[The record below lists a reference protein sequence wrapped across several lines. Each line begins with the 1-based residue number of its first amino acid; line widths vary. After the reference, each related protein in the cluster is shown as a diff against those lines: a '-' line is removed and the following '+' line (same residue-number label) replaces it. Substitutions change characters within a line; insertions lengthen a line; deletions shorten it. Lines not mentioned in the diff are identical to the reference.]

1 MHIKHGRDLAVLK
14 SSVYRSNRW
23 ARATTRSACLML
35 SIALTACATSQQIT
49 DAKIGGKNQVGFVQ
63 LPLIGGWH
71 DGQRVHYITTDASDM
86 AAATKMSANFSPR
99 LTNALPE
106 QPQAPGQ
113 RSALERIYAVTNF
126 DQGNVLPSAPGPVGS
141 GSTDKAYSPLWRMF
155 KVTWAAGSTP
165 MTLRSEEEV
174 LAAIERGWVTMAP
187 TDIVVNCPVVNS
199 ARGGLL
205 PGATLIGVV
214 D

>member
-1 MHIKHGRDLAVLK
+1 MNIEHDRDLNALDGTAH
-14 SSVYRSNRW
+14 RSNRW
-23 ARATTRSACLML
+23 ARATTRSACLVL
-35 SIALTACATSQQIT
+35 SITLAACATSPQPT

-63 LPLIGGWH
+63 MPLIGGWH

-106 QPQAPGQ
+106 LPQTPGQ

-126 DQGNVLPSAPGPVGS
+126 EQGNVLPSAPIPVGS
-141 GSTDKAYSPLWRMF
+141 TSNDKAYSPLWRMF
-155 KVTWAAGSTP
+155 KVTWVAGSTP
-165 MTLRSEEEV
+165 KTLRSEEEI
-174 LAAIERGWVTMAP
+174 LSAIDRGWVTMAA

-214 D
+214 E

>member
-1 MHIKHGRDLAVLK
+1 MNIKRDCDLNALK
-14 SSVYRSNRW
+14 SSVYRSTRW
-23 ARATTRSACLML
+23 RYACVAL
-35 SIALTACATSQQIT
+35 SIALTACAASPQLS

-86 AAATKMSANFSPR
+86 AAATKMFANFSPR
-99 LTNALPE
+99 LINALPE
-106 QPQAPGQ
+106 LPQAPGQ
-113 RSALERIYAVTNF
+113 RNALERIYAFTNF
-126 DQGNVLPSAPGPVGS
+126 DQGNVLPSAPVPVGS
-141 GSTDKAYSPLWRMF
+141 ASTDKAYSPLWRMF
-155 KVTWAAGSTP
+155 KVTWAAGSMP
-165 MTLRSEEEV
+165 KTLRSEEEV
-174 LAAIERGWVTMAP
+174 LGAIERGWVTMVP

-214 D
+214 E

>member
-1 MHIKHGRDLAVLK
+1 MNIKHDGDPRALDAAI
-14 SSVYRSNRW
+14 YRSNRW
-23 ARATTRSACLML
+23 VCSATRSACVVL
-35 SIALTACATSQQIT
+35 SITLAACATSPQSAG
-49 DAKIGGKNQVGFVQ
+49 AKFSGKNQVGFVQ

-99 LTNALPE
+99 LSNALPE
-106 QPQAPGQ
+106 LPQAPGQ

-126 DQGNVLPSAPGPVGS
+126 EQGNVLPSAPAPVGS
-141 GSTDKAYSPLWRMF
+141 TSTDKAYSPLWRMF

-165 MTLRSEEEV
+165 KMLRSEEEV
-174 LAAIERGWVTMAP
+174 LGAIERGWVTMVA

-214 D
+214 E

>member
-1 MHIKHGRDLAVLK
+1 MHIKHNRGLNALEGTV
-14 SSVYRSNRW
+14 SRSNRW
-23 ARATTRSACLML
+23 RYACAAL
-35 SIALTACATSQQIT
+35 SIALAGCTTSPQLS
-49 DAKIGGKNQVGFVQ
+49 DAKISGKNQVGFVQ

-86 AAATKMSANFSPR
+86 AAATKMAANFSPR

-106 QPQAPGQ
+106 VPQTPGQ
-113 RSALERIYAVTNF
+113 RSALKRIYAVTNF
-126 DQGNVLPSAPGPVGS
+126 EQGNVLPSAPIPVGS
-141 GSTDKAYSPLWRMF
+141 TSTDKAYSPLWRMF

-165 MTLRSEEEV
+165 KMLRSEEEV
-174 LAAIERGWVTMAP
+174 LGAIERGWVTMVA

-214 D
+214 E